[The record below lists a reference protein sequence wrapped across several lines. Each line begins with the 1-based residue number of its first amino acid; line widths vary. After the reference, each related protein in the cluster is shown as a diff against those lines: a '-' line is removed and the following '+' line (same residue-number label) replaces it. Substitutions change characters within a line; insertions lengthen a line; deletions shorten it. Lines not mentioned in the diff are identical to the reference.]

1 MFAVSPSKI
10 KLFISLEIVIITFS
24 DRTYDWLIS
33 VAVGETALP
42 SCATSCQ
49 TGIGKPRQC
58 LYFRLQAPPIYS
70 MSGDD
75 DQSSVENIQSVIPEN
90 HLSTAELAAHH
101 VNQVMSVSL
110 FTLLDTIHLALV
122 SGLPHFDLPF
132 AFTIIHGIGRLTK
145 IKLGTRLINQLPV
158 SINHSL
164 IT

>member
-24 DRTYDWLIS
+24 DRTYMAHFSGHRGNSSSILCNKLSDRHQKTLTMSIFS
-33 VAVGETALP
+33 SPGSSHSTSGE
-42 SCATSCQ
+42 
-49 TGIGKPRQC
+49 
-58 LYFRLQAPPIYS
+58 
-70 MSGDD
+70 D
-75 DQSSVENIQSVIPEN
+75 DQSSVEDIVCNTRDN

-101 VNQVMSVSL
+101 VNQVMSLSL
-110 FTLLDTIHLALV
+110 FTLLDVIHLALV
-122 SGLPHFDLPF
+122 SSLPHFDLPF